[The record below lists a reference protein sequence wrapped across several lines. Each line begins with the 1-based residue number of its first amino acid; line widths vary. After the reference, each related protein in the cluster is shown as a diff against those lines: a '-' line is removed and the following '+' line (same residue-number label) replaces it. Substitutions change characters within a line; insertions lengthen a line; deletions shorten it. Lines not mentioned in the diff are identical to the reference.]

1 MIIMIILDYSTNYI
15 GRSIEDEM
23 KRFRMQGRKGLTD
36 KDAKGKRK
44 RDLNNDYRGLT

>member
-23 KRFRMQGRKGLTD
+23 KRFRTQYLLGAKETQRG
-36 KDAKGKRK
+36 KGKGK
-44 RDLNNDYRGLT
+44 EFEQ